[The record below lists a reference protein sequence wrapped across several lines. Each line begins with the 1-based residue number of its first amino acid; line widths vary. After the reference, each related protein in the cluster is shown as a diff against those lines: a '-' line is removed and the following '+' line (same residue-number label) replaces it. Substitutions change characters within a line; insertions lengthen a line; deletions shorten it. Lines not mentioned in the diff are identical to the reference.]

1 MKLVLLPGLHGT
13 ADLFQP
19 FAQALPGWIDPQ
31 VIAYPTHEKL
41 SYTELA
47 EYVMQ
52 RLPGEDDYVLL
63 GESFS
68 GPVVHAV
75 ALRAPPRLR
84 GAVFVATFLSN
95 PRPWTGLLV
104 RVLPKA
110 RLLELIGPRPFVK
123 AFTFGIDVSDE
134 LVRQFL
140 DTVNTV
146 APEVLAFRLD
156 EIQRLRAAPRHCA
169 LPAIYLRPTGDR
181 LLPPS
186 CVDEFRAV
194 MDNLIVRP
202 VAGPHFILQW
212 DPVGCARIVSA
223 QMEAWTRL

>member
-19 FAQALPGWIDPQ
+19 FMQALPGWVDCQ
-31 VIAYPTHEKL
+31 VIAYPTHDKL
-41 SYTELA
+41 SYTQLA

-52 RLPGEDDYVLL
+52 RLPAEDDYVLL

-84 GAVFVATFLSN
+84 GMVFVATFLSN
-95 PRPWTGLLV
+95 PRPWIGQLV
-104 RVLPKA
+104 RLLPKA
-110 RLLELIGPRPFVK
+110 RLLALTGPKPFVK

-134 LVRQFL
+134 LVRLFL
-140 DTVNTV
+140 DAVNKV

-156 EIQRLRAAPRHCA
+156 EIQRLRATPSRCA
-169 LPAIYLRPTGDR
+169 LPAIYLRATGDR
-181 LLPPS
+181 LLPES

-194 MDNLIVRP
+194 MDNLIVFP

-212 DPVGCARIVSA
+212 DPVACARIVSS
-223 QMEAWTRL
+223 QMENWIRV